1 MWLQAKDGDRKR
13 GTVVIPRF
21 MAAAVVSTV
30 ISALIAAIPL
40 RLVGRG
46 ASHLLFMVVAGLLGL
61 LLGRFEPGRL
71 NVGLV
76 FVFFLFEPMGRV
88 LLHQEAVPPHLFLAL
103 VLALAASYFFGYGYK
118 SRSASNGT
126 DR

>member
-1 MWLQAKDGDRKR
+1 MRLQYNDGDRAR
-13 GTVVIPRF
+13 GPGVNMRF
-21 MAAAVVSTV
+21 MTAAVVSMV
-30 ISALIAAIPL
+30 ISVLIAAIPL
-40 RLVGRG
+40 SLVGRD
-46 ASHLLFMVVAGLLGL
+46 ASHLLFLVVAGLLGL
-61 LLGRFEPGRL
+61 LLGRIEPGRL

-103 VLALAASYFFGYGYK
+103 VLALPAAYFFGYK
-118 SRSASNGT
+118 SRSANSNGT

>member
-1 MWLQAKDGDRKR
+1 M
-13 GTVVIPRF
+13 I
-21 MAAAVVSTV
+21 AAVVSTV

-40 RLVGRG
+40 SLVGRD
-46 ASHLLFMVVAGLLGL
+46 ASHLLFLVVVGLLSL
-61 LLGRFEPGRL
+61 LLERFEPGRL

-103 VLALAASYFFGYGYK
+103 VLALAASYFFGYK
-118 SRSASNGT
+118 SRSANSNGL